1 MRSIKTTL
9 ATSAATSAL
18 TITYAGVVK
27 AHDGP
32 VFEEEQTSS
41 LAPYITAGVL
51 LGLLAAG
58 LVLFILKKKAGN
70 KTSTEIGNKTD
81 EIRDTLDGIEN
92 KLKNI
97 EENIDK
103 HIESDLEGNG

>member
-9 ATSAATSAL
+9 ATSVVTSVL
-18 TITYAGVVK
+18 TITYAGVAK

-41 LAPYITAGVL
+41 LAPYISAGVL
-51 LGLLAAG
+51 LGILAAG

-70 KTSTEIGNKTD
+70 KTGTEIRNKTD
-81 EIRDTLDGIEN
+81 EIQDTLDGSRKVE
-92 KLKNI
+92 
-97 EENIDK
+97 
-103 HIESDLEGNG
+103 